1 MGKVTKA
8 RLLDIQYAGNLERNI
23 ISDGILKAKGF
34 GIANMDD
41 HSVVTIVD
49 SGMVIFDVENKNNV
63 LIVRYYDCVEDSY
76 RRTC

>member
-1 MGKVTKA
+1 MV
-8 RLLDIQYAGNLERNI
+8 RRE
-23 ISDGILKAKGF
+23 GF

-41 HSVVTIVD
+41 HSVVTTVD